1 MSPASKQER
10 PGAGVESAGPDAAQE
25 PPGEAAFAVRGAAT
39 PEELAALTVALSALG
54 GGDAPEPRPRV
65 GGWGGAG
72 TGVRRTP
79 ASGPGAWQASALP
92 R

>member
-1 MSPASKQER
+1 MSPASRQ
-10 PGAGVESAGPDAAQE
+10 GHASGVESAGPDAAQE

-39 PEELAALTVALSALG
+39 PEELAALTVVVSALG
-54 GGDAPEPRPRV
+54 GGEAPEPRPRV

-79 ASGPGAWQASALP
+79 ASGPGAWRASALP

>member
-1 MSPASKQER
+1 MSPASRQ
-10 PGAGVESAGPDAAQE
+10 GHASGVESAGPDAAQE

-39 PEELAALTVALSALG
+39 PEELAALTVVLSALG
-54 GGDAPEPRPRV
+54 GGEATTPAPV

-79 ASGPGAWQASALP
+79 ASGLGAWRASALP

>member
-1 MSPASKQER
+1 MSPATKQGQGVGVKSVA
-10 PGAGVESAGPDAAQE
+10 PGAVQE
-25 PPGEAAFAVRGAAT
+25 PPGEAAFVVRGDAT
-39 PEELAALTVALSALG
+39 PDELAALTVVLSALG
-54 GGDAPEPRPRV
+54 GGEATTPAPV

-79 ASGPGAWQASALP
+79 ASGPGAWRASALP

>member
-1 MSPASKQER
+1 M
-10 PGAGVESAGPDAAQE
+10 ESEAPDAVQE
-25 PPGEAAFAVRGAAT
+25 PAGEAAFAVRGDAT
-39 PEELAALTVALSALG
+39 PDELAALTLVLCALG
-54 GGDAPEPRPRV
+54 GGETTTAAPV

-79 ASGPGAWQASALP
+79 ASGPGAWRASALP